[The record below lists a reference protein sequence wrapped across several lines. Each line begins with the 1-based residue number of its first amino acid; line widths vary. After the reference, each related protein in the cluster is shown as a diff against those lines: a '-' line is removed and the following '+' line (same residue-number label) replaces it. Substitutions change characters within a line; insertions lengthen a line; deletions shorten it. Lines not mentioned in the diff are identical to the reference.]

1 MLITKNI
8 DIFKCEIH
16 VISQDAIVLWKYIS
30 GYLSFVVVM
39 CLVFII
45 MSVFFILGLESRLRD
60 LCDSLL
66 GPIVKTAKNTDWQP
80 TILVL

>member
-1 MLITKNI
+1 MIREGAT
-8 DIFKCEIH
+8 
-16 VISQDAIVLWKYIS
+16 VLWKYIS
-30 GYLSFVVVM
+30 GYLGFIFII
-39 CLVFII
+39 CLIFII
-45 MSVFFILGLESRLRD
+45 MTFLTSVFFILGLESRLRD